1 MRLRLFEKAGL
12 VLLLLAGFRAADVAA
27 QANNPGQAGRWNL
40 SRAQVFTMFTNLGT
54 QGGNGG
60 SNLRVQGA
68 QSLNYP
74 HQQNDGEVV
83 TGRGWTGFLTITV
96 VDCQNEAIGM
106 NASQGEG
113 VALSVKTPAAYT
125 DIQAKYGSA
134 YCVITG
140 PRSDML
146 DEIYPMAHDVTQ
158 DADLKGLGLSK
169 VGPRVSLQSPGLPW
183 RTDRY
188 SPTADKDLSVF
199 QSGRTGLGRRPIKI
213 DNFDFGRYI
222 PNGNRSQTGGSWPE
236 DIVVSKWATKA
247 GVTSPRRGMA
257 WSYQPFDDFFIE
269 ELEFENTGDSN
280 GDGKKDLPDA
290 TLDGVYVS
298 FMNDYAVSNAG
309 TSWVYSDQW
318 FLFHPWGLDD
328 WIKYSEAPSYTGPAK
343 GLKMLFDYDG
353 DGPAAPWDDRG
364 DPTQRNVL
372 VPDCDN
378 GRVNGEF
385 QSYQYP
391 GMLPLAYQ
399 DTGPWA
405 FVARDR
411 GKYVQPVGDQPSA
424 VHWYRILSTTT
435 SEDPR
440 PSANTRQQ
448 MYDLLTKPGVD
459 ADVKE
464 VGQWFSVESFGPY
477 TLKPGEKGKVVVAW
491 AVGSGAGESDIIGFF
506 RSHPNDF
513 TSLADGEKWLA
524 EFAKRAQFAYKNE
537 YDLPD
542 APPDVYPRIEN
553 SATATNLLTW
563 ADDADGATNPDYAGA
578 EAKDVAGYRVYRTDY
593 TPDGPWTLV
602 GELKG
607 LRQSG
612 GDFTYNATD
621 KTYSFV
627 DKNSIAGFNYFYSVR
642 TFANGHAA
650 WTNGISTIN
659 DLPATAKT
667 ALTTGLESG
676 LAGEEQRVGTPASPK
691 QPAVAETDAMSRE
704 VYVVPNPYRAY
715 ALGAD
720 LLHGYPGRQEIRFV
734 NVPVK
739 CEIFVYSVS
748 GDLMAHVIHDDSNQT
763 GAARLGEAQW
773 PQLTLTQSG
782 QIPRG
787 LYFFTVK
794 SLTPGSEGKTQ
805 RGKFVV
811 IR

>member
-1 MRLRLFEKAGL
+1 VGEGL
-12 VLLLLAGFRAADVAA
+12 AVLLLLAGLWAAGAQA
-27 QANNPGQAGRWNL
+27 QANNPGQAGRWTL
-40 SRAQVFTMFTNLGT
+40 SRAQVFTMYTNLGT

-60 SNLRVQGA
+60 SNLRIQGA

-83 TGRGWTGFLTITV
+83 LGRGWTGALTITV

-125 DIQAKYGSA
+125 DMKARYGDA
-134 YCVITG
+134 YVVITG

-146 DEIYPMAHDVTQ
+146 DEIFPMVHDVTQ
-158 DADLKGLGLSK
+158 DADLKGLGVAK
-169 VGPRVSLQSPGLPW
+169 TVPRVALQNSGLPW
-183 RTDRY
+183 RIDRY

-222 PNGNRSQTGGSWPE
+222 PNGSRSQAGGAWPE
-236 DIVVSKWATKA
+236 DIVVSKWATRA
-247 GVTSPRRGMA
+247 GVTFTRRGMA
-257 WSYQPFDDFFIE
+257 WSYQPFDDFFIV

-309 TSWVYSDQW
+309 TSWVYPDQW
-318 FLFHPWGLDD
+318 FRFHAWGLDD
-328 WIKYSEAPSYTGPAK
+328 WIRYSEAPSYNGPAK

-353 DGPAAPWDDRG
+353 DGPAAAFDDRG
-364 DPTQRNVL
+364 DPQQRNIL
-372 VPDCDN
+372 TPDCEN

-399 DTGPWA
+399 DSGPWA
-405 FVARDR
+405 FMARDR
-411 GKYVQPVGDQPSA
+411 GKYVQPTGDQPSA
-424 VHWYRILSTTT
+424 VHWWRILSETT

-448 MYDLLTKPGVD
+448 MYDMITKPGID
-459 ADVKE
+459 ADIKE
-464 VGQWFSVESFGPY
+464 VGQFFSVETFGPY
-477 TLKPGEKGKVVVAW
+477 TLKPGEKGKIVVAW
-491 AVGSGAGESDIIGFF
+491 AVGSGAGESDLIGFW

-513 TSLADGEKWLA
+513 TALADGERWVA
-524 EFAKRAQFAYKNE
+524 EFGKRAQFAYKNE

-542 APPDVYPRIEN
+542 APPDVYPRVEN
-553 SATATNLLTW
+553 SPNATNLLTW

-578 EAKDVAGYRVYRTDY
+578 EARDVAGYRVYRTDY
-593 TPDGPWTLV
+593 TPDGPWRLV

-607 LRQSG
+607 LKTSS
-612 GDFTYNATD
+612 GDFTYNAAD

-642 TFANGHAA
+642 TFANGHAT
-650 WTNGISTIN
+650 WSNGISTIN

-667 ALTTGLESG
+667 ALNTGLESG
-676 LAGEEQRVGTPASPK
+676 LSGEEQRVGTPSSPK
-691 QPAVAETDAMSRE
+691 QPAVAETDAMNRE

-715 ALGAD
+715 APSGD
-720 LLHGYPGRQEIRFV
+720 QLHGYPGRAEIRFV

-739 CEIFVYSVS
+739 CEISVYSVS
-748 GDLMAHVIHDDSNQT
+748 GDLMAFITHDDTNQT

-773 PQLTLTQSG
+773 PQLTLTMSG

-787 LYFFTVK
+787 LYYFTVK
-794 SLTPGSEGKTQ
+794 SLTPGSEGKIQ